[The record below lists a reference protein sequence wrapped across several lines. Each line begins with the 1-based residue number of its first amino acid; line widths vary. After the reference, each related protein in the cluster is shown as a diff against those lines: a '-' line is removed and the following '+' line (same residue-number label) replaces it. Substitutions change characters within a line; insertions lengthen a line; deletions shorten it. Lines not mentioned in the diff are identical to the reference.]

1 MKLTIVFLL
10 IVPIFSFKKC
20 SNCKHFIKNTKST
33 IFNFGKCKMFPK
45 TKDIYS
51 TNDKKETVKTKT
63 IEDMYYCST
72 AREYSS
78 MCGVEGKWY
87 QPK

>member
-1 MKLTIVFLL
+1 MKFLFLL
-10 IVPIFSFKKC
+10 ILPIFSLKC
-20 SNCKHFIKNTKST
+20 SNCKHFIDAKPN
-33 IFNFGKCKMFPK
+33 IFIFGKCNLFSK

-63 IEDMYYCST
+63 IEDRYYCST

-78 MCGVEGKWY
+78 MCGVEGKFY
-87 QPK
+87 EAK

>member
-1 MKLTIVFLL
+1 MKFLFLL
-10 IVPIFSFKKC
+10 IVPIFSLKC
-20 SNCKHFIKNTKST
+20 SNCKHFVDAKPNI
-33 IFNFGKCKMFPK
+33 FGKCNLFPK
-45 TKDIYS
+45 TKDVYS
-51 TNDKKETVKTKT
+51 MNDKKETVKTKT

-87 QPK
+87 QPN

>member
-45 TKDIYS
+45 NKRYLF
-51 TNDKKETVKTKT
+51 NE
-63 IEDMYYCST
+63 
-72 AREYSS
+72 
-78 MCGVEGKWY
+78 
-87 QPK
+87 

>member
-1 MKLTIVFLL
+1 MKFLFLL
-10 IVPIFSFKKC
+10 IVPIFSLKC
-20 SNCKHFIKNTKST
+20 SNCKHFIKPKSN
-33 IFNFGKCKMFPK
+33 ILLFGKCNLFPK

-72 AREYSS
+72 ARQYDH
-78 MCGVEGKWY
+78 MCGVEGKFY
-87 QPK
+87 ESK